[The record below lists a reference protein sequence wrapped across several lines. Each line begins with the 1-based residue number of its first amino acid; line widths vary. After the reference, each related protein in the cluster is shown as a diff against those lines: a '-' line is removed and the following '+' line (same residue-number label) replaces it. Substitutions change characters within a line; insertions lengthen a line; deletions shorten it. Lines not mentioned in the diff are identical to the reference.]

1 MCIKTLE
8 INLCNKHL
16 KLLWT
21 DRQTDRQ
28 FDTLAVVQAEKRT
41 FRN

>member
-8 INLCNKHL
+8 INPEAFK
-16 KLLWT
+16 